1 MQRRSLITLNQYKQS
16 MFIALDTEFVWQ
28 RTYYANLG
36 LIQAGMSTDFDRS
49 LLPSSFPEV
58 LPFNPKNEEQRS
70 VLLLDP
76 LKSDGKYLAAIVAD
90 RSIVKIF
97 HDAVQDLQH
106 IRHWCGADP
115 ANIFDTRIAAGFCGM
130 PSILSLRQLLINTQ
144 GIELP
149 KTETRTDWV
158 RRPLS
163 LEQLEYAADDV
174 AYMGRVMEILIA
186 KAKELGTYDWMMEEM
201 LSLDDLS
208 KYTEEDSL
216 HAWKRMKV
224 PVTAFKQ
231 PRQLIRLR
239 ELAAWREQTAR
250 ERNLPRSWVVDDKV
264 LVNVALNPPA
274 HASQI
279 PANELPRP
287 FAAAF
292 FEMLAVAEQMP
303 EENIPELTPTA
314 SIQMR
319 EIADQVIKAIAA
331 EATKVQVDPALFG
344 SRADITSFCQNPDNP
359 DHPLNRGWRHQVVG
373 SLARNVVGF
382 I

>member
-1 MQRRSLITLNQYKQS
+1 
-16 MFIALDTEFVWQ
+16 MFLALDTEFVWQ

-36 LIQAGMSTDFDRS
+36 LIQAAMSADFDRS
-49 LLPSSFPEV
+49 LLPSCSPEIFPFE
-58 LPFNPKNEEQRS
+58 PKDDAQRS

-76 LKSDGKYLAAIVAD
+76 LASDGKALGDVVSD
-90 RSIVKIF
+90 RSITKIF

-106 IRHWCGADP
+106 IRHWCGANP

-144 GIELP
+144 GIQLP

-174 AYMGRVMEILIA
+174 AYMGRAMEILIA

-201 LSLDDLS
+201 LSLDDLA
-208 KYTEEDSL
+208 KYTEEDAGN
-216 HAWKRMKV
+216 AWKRMKV
-224 PVTAFKQ
+224 PVTAFRQ

-264 LVNVALNPPA
+264 LVNVALNPPVN
-274 HASQI
+274 ASQI
-279 PANELPRP
+279 SAKELPRP
-287 FAAAF
+287 FAATF
-292 FEMLAVAEQMP
+292 FEVLAVAEQMP
-303 EENIPELTPTA
+303 EENVPELTPTA
-314 SIQMR
+314 SSKIR
-319 EIADQVIKAIAA
+319 EIADEVIKVVALEAA
-331 EATKVQVDPALFG
+331 KVHVDPALLG
-344 SRADITSFCQNPDNP
+344 SRADMTSFCQNPDNP
-359 DHPLNRGWRHQVVG
+359 AHPLNKGWRHQVVG
-373 SLARNVVGF
+373 GMVRNVVGF

>member
-1 MQRRSLITLNQYKQS
+1 

-36 LIQAGMSTDFDRS
+36 LIQAGISPDFDRG
-49 LLPSSFPEV
+49 LLPSSGPAV
-58 LPFNPKNEEQRS
+58 LHFTPKNDDQRA

-76 LKSDGKYLAAIVAD
+76 LKYDGKSLAAVVSD
-90 RSIVKIF
+90 RSTTKIF

-106 IRHWCGADP
+106 IHHWCGAEP
-115 ANIFDTRIAAGFCGM
+115 ATIFDTRIAAGFCGM
-130 PSILSLRQLLINTQ
+130 PSTLSLRQLLINTV

-149 KTETRTDWV
+149 KTETRTDWM

-163 LEQLEYAADDV
+163 PEQLEYAADDV
-174 AYMGRVMEILIA
+174 AYMGDVMAILIE
-186 KAKELGTYDWMMEEM
+186 KAKEFGTYDWMMEA
-201 LSLDDLS
+201 LQALDDLTL
-208 KYTEEDSL
+208 YMEDVPSN
-216 HAWKRMKV
+216 AWKRMKV

-274 HASQI
+274 NAGMIS
-279 PANELPRP
+279 AKELPRP
-287 FAAAF
+287 FAPKF
-292 FEMLAVAEQMP
+292 FEVLADVEQMP
-303 EENIPELTPTA
+303 EEDIPELSPTA
-314 SIQMR
+314 STKVR
-319 EIADQVIKAIAA
+319 EIADQVIKVIAA
-331 EATKVQVDPALFG
+331 EAAKVHVDAALFG
-344 SRADITSFCQNPDNP
+344 SRAEITAFCQNPDNP
-359 DHPLNRGWRHQVVG
+359 EHPLNTGWRHQVVG
-373 SLARNVVGF
+373 ALARSTVGF